1 MIGLVHD
8 RLAFLQERTPSS
20 HTMRRSYLVAIMAVV
35 ALVGVLLL
43 PISVPLSIVV
53 PGKILPAREWTL
65 IRDQEGS
72 IGAILRDHALGV
84 VQSYT
89 FNRFERGDVIRLT
102 LHPAIRPHLY
112 VEAGDT
118 LASIFSSETQ
128 RQLAQL
134 TGELSTIL
142 ASLDLYA
149 TGEKASIVEEARTQ
163 LASAEERALQNH
175 RVLARLRTL
184 REQALIAEQDLEVA
198 ESQQR
203 VLEADIAAA
212 RARLDVVQTGAKP
225 QQLDLTRTE
234 AAALRDEIATLNDR
248 MNLFT
253 ITAPI
258 SGMIVRSFG
267 NDTLLQMIDMTQYVV
282 VMPVPWST
290 HRDLVLEQAVD
301 VEVFGISTPVKGR
314 LQQLGD
320 VIHLING
327 QQVMLVTASIDDAMD
342 MPPGAMARCTIAN
355 GSVPLR
361 QYLRRMAQSVFQ

>member
-1 MIGLVHD
+1 MK
-8 RLAFLQERTPSS
+8 
-20 HTMRRSYLVAIMAVV
+20 RSYLVAILAVV

-72 IGAILRDHALGV
+72 IGAILRDHALGA

-89 FNRFERGDVIRLT
+89 FNRFERGDVVRLT
-102 LHPAIRPHLY
+102 LHPAIRPHAH
-112 VEAGDT
+112 VEVGDT

-128 RQLAQL
+128 QQLAEL

-163 LASAEERALQNH
+163 LARAEERAHQNH

-212 RARLDVVQTGAKP
+212 RARLDVVQTGAKQ
-225 QQLDLTRTE
+225 QQLDLTHTE

-258 SGMIVRSFG
+258 SGMVVRSFG
-267 NDTLLQMIDMTQYVV
+267 SDTLLQMIDMTEYVV
-282 VMPVPWST
+282 VMPVPWLA
-290 HRDLVLEQAVD
+290 HRDLVPDQEVD
-301 VEVFGISTPVKGR
+301 VEVFGASTPVKGH

-320 VIHLING
+320 AIHLING
-327 QQVMLVTASIDDAMD
+327 QQVMLVTASIDDALD
-342 MPPGAMARCTIAN
+342 IPPGAMARCTIAN

-361 QYLRRMAQSVFQ
+361 EYLRRWAQSVFQ